1 MGEKQRKEAENTL
14 KKAKKA
20 LQVTKNKLK
29 AAFEEQ
35 GKEGRRK
42 EITRKKAVQD
52 LWAHSKPVLESI
64 LVEIQDY

>member
-1 MGEKQRKEAENTL
+1 MGEKRRKKAKNTL

-42 EITRKKAVQD
+42 EIARKKAV
-52 LWAHSKPVLESI
+52 
-64 LVEIQDY
+64 